1 MSAFV
6 GSVLLASGFLG
17 SVLLAS
23 VCAYLGY
30 HAADRLM
37 RIRRSTNKSL
47 RDFYQAST
55 VSSARGEAIGEAVAR
70 HLPFSLEAWEDHI
83 RWAQRG
89 GKYQDYTLGRL
100 VFTALTYGAAGLLIP
115 LTNPAPV
122 AFLVP
127 IGAAVYPFIAVRSK
141 ANTVRKRVLRLLP
154 ETAALIS
161 AELAAGNSPEKA
173 VERASQMPGVL
184 AGLLREALD
193 EARSSS
199 RPLFSRKPIVGALVE
214 TFRKA
219 NVPALT
225 AFASQLDMVA
235 GKGVNGAEL
244 MAQIAETLV
253 GEYRARLA
261 SEVEK
266 LDGRLT
272 LLVML
277 FFFAPFVILLLA
289 TFLLPVLQAFGS

>member
-1 MSAFV
+1 MTQTL
-6 GSVLLASGFLG
+6 GNVLLSG
-17 SVLLAS
+17 LLA
-23 VCAYLGY
+23 YLSY
-30 HAADRLM
+30 FVAVSLMTVRRAA
-37 RIRRSTNKSL
+37 NKSL
-47 RDFYQAST
+47 LDFYQMKEG
-55 VSSARGEAIGEAVAR
+55 SAQRGEAIGNAVLS
-70 HLPFSLEAWEDHI
+70 HLPFSLEEWEDHL

-89 GKYQDYTLGRL
+89 GKYQDYTIARL
-100 VFTALTYGAAGLLIP
+100 VFTALTYAGVGLVVP

-141 ANTVRKRVLRLLP
+141 ANTVRKRVMRLLP

-173 VERASQMPGVL
+173 VERAAEMPGAL
-184 AGLLREALD
+184 AGLLPEALN
-193 EARSSS
+193 EARSSG
-199 RPLFSRKPIVGALVE
+199 RPLFSRRPVTGALVE

-219 NVPALT
+219 KLPALT

-235 GKGVNGAEL
+235 GKGVSGAEL

-289 TFLLPVLQAFGS
+289 TFLLPVAQAFGS

>member
-1 MSAFV
+1 MTLPLQTIGSFLIAGVLAWLSYAFTAQMSF
-6 GSVLLASGFLG
+6 SVRR
-17 SVLLAS
+17 
-23 VCAYLGY
+23 
-30 HAADRLM
+30 AAH
-37 RIRRSTNKSL
+37 KSL
-47 RDFYQAST
+47 VDYYQQKNAAT
-55 VSSARGEAIGEAVAR
+55 TGELIGEAVAKK
-70 HLPFSLEAWEDHI
+70 LPLSLDVWEDHL

-100 VFTALTYGAAGLLIP
+100 VFTSLLYGAVGLIFPLI
-115 LTNPAPV
+115 NPAPMS
-122 AFLVP
+122 FLVP
-127 IGAAVYPFIAVRSK
+127 VGAAVYPFIALRAK

-173 VERASQMPGVL
+173 VERAAQLPGAL
-184 AGLLREALD
+184 SGLLKEAVS
-193 EARSSS
+193 ASASSA
-199 RPLFSRKPIVGALVE
+199 RPLFTRKPVTGTMIE

-219 NVPALT
+219 NLPALT
-225 AFASQLDMVA
+225 AFASQLDLVA
-235 GKGVNGAEL
+235 SKGVGGAEL

-266 LDGRLT
+266 LDSRLT

-277 FFFAPFVILLLA
+277 FYFAPFVIFLLA
-289 TFLLPVLQAFGS
+289 TFLAPVLTAFGG